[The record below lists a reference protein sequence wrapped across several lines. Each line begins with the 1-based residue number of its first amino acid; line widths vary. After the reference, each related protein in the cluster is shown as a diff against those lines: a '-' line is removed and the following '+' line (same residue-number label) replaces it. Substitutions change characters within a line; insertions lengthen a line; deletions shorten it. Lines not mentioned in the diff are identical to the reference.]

1 MMLERVHD
9 HIISELQQNAR
20 TDTVFVVTAVVFNLL
35 LLAIN
40 SALAGG
46 GSLSA
51 DLIFVLFTIVS
62 VIINALAISALLLGK
77 GTRNKLLSGLLAM
90 YRDNDVNRYYDE
102 TLLTSYDKRYGF
114 FTGII
119 LCLAV
124 LAVVIPLI
132 IRAS

>member
-1 MMLERVHD
+1 MLEHVHS
-9 HIISELQQNAR
+9 HILSELQQNVR

-46 GSLSA
+46 GSLSV
-51 DLIFVLFTIVS
+51 DLIFVLFTFIS
-62 VIINALAISALLLGK
+62 VVINALAVSALLLGK
-77 GTRNKLLSGLLAM
+77 RMRNKLLSGLLTM
-90 YRDNDVNRYYDE
+90 YRDNGVDRYYDE
-102 TLLTSYDKRYGF
+102 TLLPSYDKRYRA

-119 LCLAV
+119 VCLAV
-124 LAVVIPLI
+124 LAIVIPLI